1 MASRRSFHR
10 CFSGR
15 CSRRRLLGAT
25 AATAAAATV
34 MPQLVPAAALGQGR
48 TAPSNRVAVGMIGLG
63 RQGIRVNLA
72 QLLEMDDVQVVALCD
87 VDSWRLEQARLK
99 TEAAYAEKARSGVYK
114 GCATCLDY
122 RSVLA
127 RGDIDAV
134 MISTPDH
141 WHVPMAIAAM
151 EAGKDVALEKPI
163 TRSIAEGRR
172 LSEVCKKLGRVFR
185 VDSEFRS
192 LRSFHQAA
200 TLIRNG
206 VLGQIKQV
214 TTGVPGGD
222 PPLLKPQPEMPVPPE
237 LDYRRWLGPAPHAPY
252 TEARVHKP
260 KDYNSRPGWMCLLD
274 YCDGK
279 ITNWGSHLNDVGMWC
294 VDLERTGPVEIEATG
309 KYPPKE
315 SFWNCPLEFEV
326 RYRFANGLQWRYVS
340 QGTFVKV
347 EGTQGWIYAD
357 MQTIKAEPASLLA
370 ATLPADAVQFP
381 MKSDKRDFIDCVKT
395 RQETLEPAEVGHR
408 VTSMCL
414 LGHIAL
420 QLGGRLR
427 WDPQNERF
435 LNSELANWFVDRPI
449 CSPPLEKS

>member
-1 MASRRSFHR
+1 MAFRQAV
-10 CFSGR
+10 
-15 CSRRRLLGAT
+15 SRRRLLQTAT
-25 AATAAAATV
+25 SAAAAAAVLPHIVPSTV
-34 MPQLVPAAALGQGR
+34 FGQQQ
-48 TAPSNRVAVGMIGLG
+48 TAPSQRITVGMIGLG

-72 QLLEMDDVQVVALCD
+72 QLLAMDDVQVVALCD
-87 VDSWRLEQARLK
+87 VDSWRLE
-99 TEAAYAEKARSGVYK
+99 EAKQRVEAQYAAQTRSGAYK
-114 GCATCLDY
+114 GCATYVDY
-122 RSVLA
+122 RSLLA
-127 RGDIDAV
+127 RRDIDAV

-141 WHVPMAIAAM
+141 WHVPMAIAAF
-151 EAGKDVALEKPI
+151 EAGKDVSLEKPI
-163 TRSIAEGRR
+163 TRSIAEGRL
-172 LSEVCKKLGRVFR
+172 LSDLCNKLGRVFR

-192 LRSFHQAA
+192 LPSFHQAA
-200 TLIRNG
+200 TLVRNG

-222 PPLLKPQPEMPVPPE
+222 PALMTPQPEMPVPTD
-237 LDYRRWLGPAPHAPY
+237 LDYQRWLGPAPHAPY

-260 KDYNSRPGWMCLLD
+260 KDYNARPGWMCLLD

-294 VDLERTGPVEIEATG
+294 AGVERTGPVEIEATG

-326 RYRFANGLQWRYVS
+326 HYRFANGLQWRYVS

-347 EGTQGWIYAD
+347 EGTEGSIYAD
-357 MQTIKAEPASLLA
+357 MRTVTAEPPSLL
-370 ATLPADAVQFP
+370 TVKLPADAVQFP
-381 MKSDKRDFIDCVKT
+381 LKSDKRDFIDCVKT

-420 QLGGRLR
+420 QVGRRLQ
-427 WDPQNERF
+427 WDPQKERF

-449 CSPPLEKS
+449 CAPPLQHQ